1 MASQASRYSR
11 DLSRAWPKSRA
22 RPTVAANLSACLHPQ
37 SYAANRQFWYVKPSK
52 RGEYHTVY
60 VTNDHRVTLYTK
72 VK

>member
-1 MASQASRYSR
+1 MASQASRYSPGTSVAPG
-11 DLSRAWPKSRA
+11 LNPGRAP
-22 RPTVAANLSACLHPQ
+22 L
-37 SYAANRQFWYVKPSK
+37 FWDVKPSK